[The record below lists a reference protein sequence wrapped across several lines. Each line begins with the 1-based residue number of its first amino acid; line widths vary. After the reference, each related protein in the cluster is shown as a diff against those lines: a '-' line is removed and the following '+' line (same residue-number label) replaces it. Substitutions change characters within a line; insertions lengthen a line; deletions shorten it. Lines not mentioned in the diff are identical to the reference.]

1 MIINKRTEYIIGI
14 FITVF
19 LLVLGVSFFCKS
31 SKAKI
36 YDFDLNVLETT
47 SHEDYV
53 EYSFHGVMLPKGNYK
68 ALLGY
73 TSDSEARMHIYLWNG
88 ESGYDTILGKTGR
101 NGDTFQYSFT
111 NTFPKDSG
119 VISIKTPLDSKFHI
133 SFLRL
138 ESDQMIYSDNLIW
151 GIVCFLFIGF
161 VWFVIN
167 KKEKEACVI
176 IAILVSILTLPYFLS
191 SDIPIGGDL
200 RAHLMRIDGIYF
212 V

>member
-1 MIINKRTEYIIGI
+1 M
-14 FITVF
+14 
-19 LLVLGVSFFCKS
+19 
-31 SKAKI
+31 
-36 YDFDLNVLETT
+36 
-47 SHEDYV
+47 

-138 ESDQMIYSDNLIW
+138 ESDHMIYSDNLIW